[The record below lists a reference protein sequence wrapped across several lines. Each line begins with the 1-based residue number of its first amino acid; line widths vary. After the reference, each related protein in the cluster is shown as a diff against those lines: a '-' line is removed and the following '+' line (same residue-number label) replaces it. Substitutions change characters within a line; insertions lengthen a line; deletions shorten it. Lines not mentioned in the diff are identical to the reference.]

1 MKDFWKNSNPE
12 DGLPW
17 KIGREK
23 QKTVRQY
30 FPSDTE
36 WVSVPG
42 IPMTHVLNKALAV
55 ISEALYNT
63 ITHRDWKCR
72 KVREE
77 TRNKKPYKETLLSA
91 QVRNQAF

>member
-1 MKDFWKNSNPE
+1 
-12 DGLPW
+12 
-17 KIGREK
+17 
-23 QKTVRQY
+23 
-30 FPSDTE
+30 
-36 WVSVPG
+36 
-42 IPMTHVLNKALAV
+42 MTHVLNKALAV